1 MASLFRADHLHAA
14 APGFAALTAM
24 WVGMMAMMM
33 LPTAWPWL
41 RAFQRL
47 AAPPRG
53 TARAVSTL
61 SFAAGYL
68 TAWTFYAIAAAALQL
83 LLSRSGSLSHDAALG
98 PVSSATILIVAGAF
112 QFSAWK
118 AACLRHCRNPLT
130 FLLARWRNGPA
141 SGYGLGL
148 SHGWYCV
155 GCCWALMATGFAVGL
170 TNVAWMLALAMI
182 VFAEQ
187 VTPRGDQLRPA
198 LGIALIVGG
207 VSSALVGVSVGLLI
221 RSP

>member
-83 LLSRSGSLSHDAALG
+83 LLSRSGSLSHDVALS
-98 PVSSATILIVAGAF
+98 PVSSAAVLIVAGVF
-112 QFSAWK
+112 QFSPWK

-130 FLLARWRNGPA
+130 FLLTRWRNGPA
-141 SGYGLGL
+141 GGYRLGL

-155 GCCWALMATGFAVGL
+155 GCCWALMATAFAVGL